1 MKVDISFT
9 VEKKEVTKETGEKV
23 FVCYM
28 PEIDC
33 YFGARDE
40 EMIKG
45 KANAFVKSFLKD

>member
-1 MKVDISFT
+1 MKVDVSFE
-9 VEKKEVTKETGEKV
+9 VEKKEVTKKNGDKT

-33 YFGARDE
+33 YFGAKDE

-45 KANAFVKSFLKD
+45 KANAMVKSFCEG